1 MIPLPNKF
9 LEFHL
14 FFCSICFLF
23 FLSAIT
29 YKVFHLFFFWYG
41 FVKKHPFHLYKS
53 QISNFLIAWVSKI
66 VVPVVGSGD
75 LRPLVEAFREDVR
88 DEVGHLSGMK
98 SLNKIP
104 SLKLTFSSLKI
115 GPETPQQG
123 SWKLV
128 FQASIFFVRTVS
140 FRGGTKI
147 HDNFRWFF
155 WINFGR
161 SGSLDF

>member
-1 MIPLPNKF
+1 M
-9 LEFHL
+9 
-14 FFCSICFLF
+14 
-23 FLSAIT
+23 
-29 YKVFHLFFFWYG
+29 
-41 FVKKHPFHLYKS
+41 
-53 QISNFLIAWVSKI
+53 SKI

-128 FQASIFFVRTVS
+128 FQASIFLCELLVLGEGQKSMTTLDDFFGSTLEEAAAWTSRPCFHPWVRGRPLRS
-140 FRGGTKI
+140 WDAFRT
-147 HDNFRWFF
+147 RA
-155 WINFGR
+155 
-161 SGSLDF
+161 LEVC